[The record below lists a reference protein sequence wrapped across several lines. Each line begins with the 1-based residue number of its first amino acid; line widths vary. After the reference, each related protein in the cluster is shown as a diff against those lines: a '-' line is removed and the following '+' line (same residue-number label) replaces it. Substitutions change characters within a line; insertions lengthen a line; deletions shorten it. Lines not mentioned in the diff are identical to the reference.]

1 MNETHSPAFKREQ
14 LLAQDATT
22 SNFNYEEFR
31 MQLQNRIS
39 HLEKRARQLQ
49 KAMWISAG
57 VLILCFPAV
66 LIIEAFRL
74 TEYPWVL
81 PLWSGIGMFS
91 MFLAAVFSGVYS
103 ARYRPLLK
111 RAQYDLQLSMITEL
125 QTQVAEINRKLAER

>member
-1 MNETHSPAFKREQ
+1 MNETHSPAFQREQ
-14 LLAQDATT
+14 LLAQDAAT

-66 LIIEAFRL
+66 LVIEGFRL
-74 TEYPWVL
+74 TEIPWVL
-81 PLWSGIGMFS
+81 PLWSGIGMLS
-91 MFLAAVFSGVYS
+91 LFLAAVFSGIYS
-103 ARYRPLLK
+103 SRYRPLLK

-125 QTQVAEINRKLAER
+125 QAQVAEINRKLAER